1 LRIQIETRH
10 GHEDIKHPPP
20 NSGIPLYSLPAVP
33 VRVCRHRPRGGAWS
47 AAAGTGANQYQPVV
61 ITFDGPPVIRPG
73 TSRIVQGYNE
83 SGMAFTP
90 IDPDAPWA
98 GFGRMGSNPPVSSPD
113 NGTAYLKAD
122 SLSTLKFVSTTHLLF
137 GLLAVDLAEYST
149 VALHQEAVL
158 FIGYRYDGVV
168 LTTTHITDGIMDGT
182 GPLADFQTF
191 HFGPEWSDLERVEIP
206 TPGWSLDNLVIG
218 RPAVPEPASGT
229 LLGVGG
235 LALWCLRQRRCQLSG
250 CRLPHHQRGAALC
263 PHRGFE

>member
-1 LRIQIETRH
+1 MAMKTSSILHQTRAFLC
-10 GHEDIKHPPP
+10 I
-20 NSGIPLYSLPAVP
+20 
-33 VRVCRHRPRGGAWS
+33 RCRPSRFACVVTAL
-47 AAAGTGANQYQPVV
+47 AAALGAPPLALAQTHYQPVV